1 MKKGF
6 KYAIVSMALCVAGI
20 VSMLCACQK
29 ESPLKSFKLGE
40 VYGQFNGEP
49 LYIEVTM
56 ADEYTGSFTIDDKAT
71 VDEIYSVVAN
81 QVWYL
86 TEEPVPPGS
95 NKDVKFVFG
104 GNSYVLIGT
113 ANLIYRGEMYVTGS
127 AGLDIRLNEIGL
139 EKGAIS
145 RK

>member
-1 MKKGF
+1 MKK
-6 KYAIVSMALCVAGI
+6 VL
-20 VSMLCACQK
+20 
-29 ESPLKSFKLGE
+29 
-40 VYGQFNGEP
+40 
-49 LYIEVTM
+49 
-56 ADEYTGSFTIDDKAT
+56 SFTIDDKAT

-113 ANLIYRGEMYVTGS
+113 ANLIYRGETYVTGS